1 MSHNLNYNK
10 KRGTYSFYSKKEIAW
25 HGLGQ
30 VVEEAKTSDEVLKI
44 ANLDFHVVKA
54 PNFAKVNENEYVL
67 NPLSF
72 STVREDTNQVLG
84 TVGTRYEILQN
95 VDAFKFFDDIVGRKE
110 AIYETAGALGNGEKI
125 FISAKMPNIIR
136 YKNNDIIEDYLLIVN
151 DHTGKAPIKVLFTP
165 TRVVCNN
172 TMRMALKGAK
182 NIYVINHNS
191 LIKDRLKEVQNLMG
205 IKNLYLEEMNKV
217 MQHLESIKIDEGKA
231 KTIIINS
238 ILTEQEKELLV
249 KNNGKLATVEEIS
262 TRKKNIIYDMYRW
275 TDEGDGQNL
284 YRGTGLW
291 LYNGINGYYS
301 NGKNYTTNEK
311 RLESI
316 TDGDAYTMTNNI
328 LNLIQIDE

>member
-10 KRGTYSFYSKKEIAW
+10 NRGTYSFYSKKEIAW

-30 VVEEAKTSDEVLKI
+30 VVEDAKTSDEVLKI

-95 VDAFKFFDDIVGRKE
+95 IDAFKFFDDIVGRKE

-182 NIYVINHNS
+182 NIYVIN
-191 LIKDRLKEVQNLMG
+191 
-205 IKNLYLEEMNKV
+205 
-217 MQHLESIKIDEGKA
+217 
-231 KTIIINS
+231 
-238 ILTEQEKELLV
+238 
-249 KNNGKLATVEEIS
+249 NN
-262 TRKKNIIYDMYRW
+262 
-275 TDEGDGQNL
+275 
-284 YRGTGLW
+284 
-291 LYNGINGYYS
+291 
-301 NGKNYTTNEK
+301 
-311 RLESI
+311 
-316 TDGDAYTMTNNI
+316 
-328 LNLIQIDE
+328 